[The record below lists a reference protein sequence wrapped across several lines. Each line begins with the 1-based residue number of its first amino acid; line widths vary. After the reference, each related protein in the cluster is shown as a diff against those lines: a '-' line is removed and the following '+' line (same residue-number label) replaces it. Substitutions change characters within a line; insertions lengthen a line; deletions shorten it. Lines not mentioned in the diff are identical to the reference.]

1 MTIEIRSDRSVLGT
15 LIMGRGSVQWWPS
28 GNLVNAARKT
38 WRQFAVYAEQ
48 GDVKLGQYGQPGP
61 RTRLL
66 HLPSKFEGAGGTLR
80 RRGGLQGIPG
90 SARSIL
96 FLAVQL
102 EILYPGA
109 RRTREELKT
118 DVAARRCRLKVRIGV
133 RHLCCGGPALGTALG
148 PRPLRSAASVRLQL
162 SFRACLW
169 GYSCIACN
177 TIQDRQCSLSRIL
190 GW

>member
-1 MTIEIRSDRSVLGT
+1 VVAERKSRQRDMQDLEAV
-15 LIMGRGSVQWWPS
+15 RGH
-28 GNLVNAARKT
+28 
-38 WRQFAVYAEQ
+38 AEQ

-80 RRGGLQGIPG
+80 RRGGVQGIPG
-90 SARSIL
+90 SARSISSSQYNL
-96 FLAVQL
+96 KSCT
-102 EILYPGA
+102 PGA

-118 DVAARRCRLKVRIGV
+118 DVAARRCRYKSGLVFGIYVRGA
-133 RHLCCGGPALGTALG
+133 PALG

-162 SFRACLW
+162 SFRAGLW

-177 TIQDRQCSLSRIL
+177 TIQDRRCSLSRFL